1 MHPSFSNNSF
11 LLDPMFSTQ
20 RGERVSSSVLTGAA
34 RTQDPP
40 GASPTFQGRELL
52 LGFQIEL
59 GEDGPGHQA
68 AGPQGRLDGVV

>member
-1 MHPSFSNNSF
+1 MS
-11 LLDPMFSTQ
+11 STQ
-20 RGERVSSSVLTGAA
+20 RGEGVSSSFLKELHGH
-34 RTQDPP
+34 RTRT
-40 GASPTFQGRELL
+40 GASPTFQGGELL